1 MKQQIKTVLGQ
12 MVLGLLLLTVLG
24 GHNAFSQDVSK
35 AKVAMKKLDQWI
47 GNWEGEGWQM
57 GESGQRT
64 QFKVEEKIAS
74 KLNGLALMVEGVG
87 SGKDGYVGH
96 NAIGMIYYDMN
107 KQIYQFNSVTQDGTS
122 SFTELKINKDGA
134 YVWGFDVPG
143 GKVEFT
149 IEVNEENWVEKGAY
163 SDGTNW
169 YPFLE
174 MNLKKVK

>member
-1 MKQQIKTVLGQ
+1 MKQCMKMIKCQ
-12 MVLGLLLLTVLG
+12 KLLLACLLGVLCSSY
-24 GHNAFSQDVSK
+24 AFAQDASSAK
-35 AKVAMKKLDQWI
+35 AEMEKLEKWV

-57 GESGQRT
+57 GESRQRT
-64 QFKVEEKIAS
+64 QFKVEEKVAS

-96 NAIGMIYYDMN
+96 NAIGMIYYDIN
-107 KQIYQFNSVTQDGTS
+107 KRVFQFNSVTQEGTS

-149 IEVNEENWVEKGAY
+149 IEVDGENWVEKGAY

-174 MNLKKVK
+174 MKLKKVK